1 MPGEAASTNLGEG
14 ALGEDAV
21 EDGVSNRGFVCRQVE
36 AVDGALGWLGT
47 YMSRQVFPQAPS
59 PTITSFR
66 RISAMVSCVMGLLKT
81 AVG

>member
-1 MPGEAASTNLGEG
+1 VVSTNLGES

-21 EDGVSNRGFVCRQVE
+21 EGGVSNRGLVCREVE
-36 AVDGALGWLGT
+36 AMDGALGWLGT

-66 RISAMVSCVMGLLKT
+66 RISAMVSCVMGLLRT